1 MDKQIKYILTDI
13 EGTTSSV
20 SFVYEVLFPYFKEH
34 IQDLPKLSL
43 INEVKQAFAE
53 VIEIVEQE
61 EQKHLTTTEEVLHYL
76 RLWSEQDRKI
86 TPLKTLQGLI
96 WKSAYESGD
105 IKGHVYDDVPTAL
118 NQWRANGLKLGV
130 FSSGSIAA
138 QKLLFRFSDFGD
150 LTAHFSNHFDTTTG
164 SKQEASTYTSIAN
177 FLGLEPQ
184 EILFLSDV
192 VAELQAAQQA
202 GMQTTQLLRAETKL
216 EWPQFAHNFL
226 EI

>member
-164 SKQEASTYTSIAN
+164 SKQETSTYTSIAN

-202 GMQTTQLLRAETKL
+202 GMQTTQLLRAETKP
-216 EWPQFAHNFL
+216 EWPQSAHNFL

>member
-202 GMQTTQLLRAETKL
+202 GMQTTQLLRAETKS
-216 EWPQFAHNFL
+216 EWPQSAHNFL

>member
-1 MDKQIKYILTDI
+1 MDKNIKYILTDI

-20 SFVYEVLFPYFKEH
+20 SFVYEVLFPYFRAH

-43 INEVKQAFAE
+43 INEVKQAFSE

-61 EQKHLTTTEEVLHYL
+61 EQKHITTTEEVLDYL
-76 RLWSEQDRKI
+76 RLWSDQDRKI
-86 TPLKTLQGLI
+86 TPLKNLQGLI

-138 QKLLFRFSDFGD
+138 QKLLFRFSEFGD

-164 SKQEASTYTSIAN
+164 SKKETETYTSIAT
-177 FLGLEPQ
+177 FLGLEPN
-184 EILFLSDV
+184 EILFLSDI
-192 VAELQAAQQA
+192 ADELKAADQA
-202 GMQTTQLLRAETKL
+202 GFQTLQLLRPGTEVA
-216 EWPQFAHNFL
+216 WPHTVQNFI

>member
-1 MDKQIKYILTDI
+1 MDKQIKYVLTDI

-20 SFVYEVLFPYFKEH
+20 SFVYEVLFPYFRAH

-43 INEVKQAFAE
+43 INEVKQAFSE

-61 EQKHLTTTEEVLHYL
+61 ENKHITTTEEVLDYL

-86 TPLKTLQGLI
+86 TPLKALQGFI
-96 WKSAYESGD
+96 WKSAYEAGD
-105 IKGHVYDDVPTAL
+105 IKGHVYEDVPPAL
-118 NQWRANGLKLGV
+118 NQWRVNGLKLGV

-138 QKLLFRFSDFGD
+138 QKLLFRYSDFGD
-150 LTAHFSNHFDTTTG
+150 LTAHFSNHFDTNTG
-164 SKQEASTYTSIAN
+164 SKQDAETYTSIAT
-177 FLGLEPQ
+177 FLGLEAQ

-192 VAELQAAQQA
+192 VAELEAAKAA
-202 GMQTTQLLRAETKL
+202 GFQTIQLLRAGTPAG
-216 EWPQFAHNFL
+216 WPNTANSFL